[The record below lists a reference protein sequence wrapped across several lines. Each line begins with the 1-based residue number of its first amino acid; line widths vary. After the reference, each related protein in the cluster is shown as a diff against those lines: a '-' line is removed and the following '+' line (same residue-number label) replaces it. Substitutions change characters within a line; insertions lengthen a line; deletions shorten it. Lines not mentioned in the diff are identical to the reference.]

1 MKGKDLPRL
10 PAAMLLG
17 EAIYKDQ
24 PWLDGGQPPASCAR
38 HTGDTASFSGDR
50 VGLSEPNLLPILRR
64 FPSCDL
70 VNKQRAVPVT
80 WVCGSIYVPPP
91 PPQTAADSE
100 HSLLERGVA

>member
-10 PAAMLLG
+10 PAAVLLG

-50 VGLSEPNLLPILRR
+50 VGLSEPNQLPILRR

-80 WVCGSIYVPPP
+80 WVCGSIYVPPAP
-91 PPQTAADSE
+91 PDSC
-100 HSLLERGVA
+100 